1 MFEKDKI
8 QENFLCLV
16 AGMILAIAFIA
27 IMCGDGNKGL
37 LDLF

>member
-1 MFEKDKI
+1 MIKREKME
-8 QENFLCLV
+8 ENFLCLL

-27 IMCGDGNKGL
+27 MMCGDGDKGL

>member
-1 MFEKDKI
+1 MKKDAV
-8 QENFLCLV
+8 EESFLCLA
-16 AGMILAIAFIA
+16 AGIMLAIAFIA

>member
-1 MFEKDKI
+1 MTNRDNVE
-8 QENFLCLV
+8 ENFLCLV
-16 AGMILAIAFIA
+16 AGIILAVAFIA

>member
-1 MFEKDKI
+1 MTNRDKVE
-8 QENFLCLV
+8 ENFLCLV
-16 AGMILAIAFIA
+16 AGIILAVAFIA